1 MLSSSSIPPSES
13 KKLLKIEAN
22 LLCTCKGTGSFLG
35 LVDLL
40 FFLSLLLVGS
50 SSMMMSM
57 FGTNFLFVFVSGYFS
72 LIPVHCSD
80 LLRAKFGIIFG
91 DRSIYSLLL
100 LMLAFL
106 TSGFLQLDLYGDKS
120 NCLFGS
126 CKSSSLLISI

>member
-80 LLRAKFGIIFG
+80 LLRASKIFG
-91 DRSIYSLLL
+91 DRSIYSLLFL
-100 LMLAFL
+100 KLAFL
-106 TSGFLQLDLYGDKS
+106 TSGLLQLDLFGDKA
-120 NCLFGS
+120 NYLFGS